1 MIERKPSTTAYSVLT
16 VENTGAAGATNFARF
31 SRRRTTSCR
40 PHPYAAAKT
49 IAPASTSPDGM
60 RYSTSIAAVF
70 RLPGAHPA
78 APRGQRRRAPPRG
91 ARVRRRAGE
100 EVGNVLDEKYTG
112 PRAGYGS
119 AGRE

>member
-31 SRRRTTSCR
+31 SRRRTTSCS

-78 APRGQRRRAPPRG
+78 GRLGSVGEHCRCRAR
-91 ARVRRRAGE
+91 ARRRAGE
-100 EVGNVLDEKYTG
+100 GVGNVVDEKYTG
-112 PRAGYGS
+112 PRAG
-119 AGRE
+119 